1 MRPELRQIVLDTTD
15 ARTLANFY
23 RDLLGWDYR
32 PGDEPPATG
41 EPDPRGED
49 WLVLVNPDGRIGM
62 AFQAVDDL
70 PPTTW
75 PDAGVPQQAHLDLSV
90 PDVDALLAV
99 RSRAVGMGATL
110 RFDRLDDPD
119 EPLFVFADPSGH
131 LFCVFV
137 E

>member
-23 RDLLGWDYR
+23 RDLLGWEYR
-32 PGDEPPATG
+32 PGDEPPASG
-41 EPDPRGED
+41 EPDPRGDD
-49 WLVLVNPDGRIGM
+49 WLGLANPDGRSGL

-99 RSRAVGMGATL
+99 RSRAVGLGATL
-110 RFDRLDDPD
+110 RLDRLDDPD